1 LTQLN
6 ELLKT
11 DLIPPLGQ
19 RWLWH
24 IQLSSR

>member
-1 LTQLN
+1 LAQLN

-11 DLIPPLGQ
+11 DFLPPLGQ
-19 RWLWH
+19 YWLGH